1 MAYQNRDKRSGAR
14 AIIEAG
20 EQFIAPAPRMQSRA
34 LRRLRLRRRETDLAV
49 SHFRPPS
56 LTRIVVLGVF
66 AALAFAYQAVFLS
79 QKIS

>member
-1 MAYQNRDKRSGAR
+1 MTDQRQDKRSGAR

-20 EQFIAPAPRMQSRA
+20 GQLIAPAPRMKSRA
-34 LRRLRLRRRETDLAV
+34 LRRLQIRRQETDLAV
-49 SHFRPPS
+49 SRIRPPS

-66 AALAFAYQAVFLS
+66 AFLAFAYQAVFLS

>member
-1 MAYQNRDKRSGAR
+1 MNYHTRDKRNGAR
-14 AIIEAG
+14 AIFEAG
-20 EQFIAPAPRMQSRA
+20 GQLIAPAPRMKTRA
-34 LRRLRLRRRETDLAV
+34 LRRLQMRRRETDLVV
-49 SHFRPPS
+49 SQFRPPS